1 MLALHLTGAPQV
13 QIARVVDA
21 DRSTVRRDL
30 AWIKE
35 NWDDALG
42 RTPHLDPDSMLGKMV
57 ACVADHEQRALDD
70 VKRWREESADRRVSE
85 TAGLRASNLSPPT
98 FDRSST

>member
-35 NWDDALG
+35 HWGDALG
-42 RTPHLDPDSMLGKMV
+42 RMPHLAPDSMLGKIV
-57 ACVADHEQRALDD
+57 ACVADHEQ
-70 VKRWREESADRRVSE
+70 
-85 TAGLRASNLSPPT
+85 
-98 FDRSST
+98 